1 MFRSRLVFVTIV
13 LLLVVVLFIGAAL
26 PAWASGVDAARAG
39 LAVTAQSAPIEGSI
53 FPALLQVALVVLV
66 TEGIKSLARTLG
78 GTNADGTPKIDLNG
92 KAAALA
98 YIVVGVLV
106 YVVQVFVLPGLP
118 PQIAT
123 QLAEFLSAL
132 AVIIGGSGLYSMTS
146 ALRVRG

>member
-1 MFRSRLVFVTIV
+1 MFRSQLVFVTIV

-26 PAWASGVDAARAG
+26 PAWASGVDASRAG
-39 LAVTAQSAPIEGSI
+39 LAATAQSAPIEGSI

-66 TEGIKSLARTLG
+66 TEGIKSLARALG
-78 GTNADGTPKIDLNG
+78 GTNTDGTPKIDLNG

>member
-1 MFRSRLVFVTIV
+1 MFRSQLGFATIV
-13 LLLVVVLFIGAAL
+13 LLLVVVLLIGAAI
-26 PAWASGVDAARAG
+26 PAWASGMDAPRAAQ
-39 LAVTAQSAPIEGSI
+39 AVPAQSAPIEGSI

-66 TEGIKSLARTLG
+66 TEGIKSLARALG
-78 GTNADGTPKIDLNG
+78 GTNPDGTPTIDLNG

-98 YIVVGVLV
+98 YIVVGVFV
-106 YVVQVFVLPGLP
+106 YVVQVFVLPSLP